1 MKSSTAFRTSR
12 SEEDDP
18 DGQRTDLEPIPT
30 REVRFNRL
38 YEDHFEAIRRYVWRR
53 EPALADDVVA
63 ETFLVAWRR
72 LDDVPLDARPWLIGV
87 ARNTR
92 LNIHRATRRQH
103 AVVNRLAETV
113 SASAMVQAPAES
125 ETVRAALANL
135 SPSDREVLLLSVWDE
150 LDRAGIAVALGCSR
164 ATVNVR
170 LHRARRR
177 FSDTLA
183 TIAAQ
188 TTLTRS
194 LVTGGASD
202 GE

>member
-18 DGQRTDLEPIPT
+18 DGRRTDLEPIPT

-103 AVVNRLAETV
+103 AVVNRLVEAV
-113 SASAMVQAPAES
+113 SSSAIAKATSDSES
-125 ETVRAALANL
+125 VREGLAYN
-135 SPSDREVLLLSVWDE
+135 
-150 LDRAGIAVALGCSR
+150 
-164 ATVNVR
+164 
-170 LHRARRR
+170 
-177 FSDTLA
+177 
-183 TIAAQ
+183 
-188 TTLTRS
+188 TTSYIDVCCLCD
-194 LVTGGASD
+194 LFGL
-202 GE
+202 